1 MLLFNNII
9 RSLTMYKNILA
20 SLTLLALTMTAP
32 HIQSQEVDKLILPD
46 GFSIEIYANVRNAR
60 QMSLGD
66 DGTVYVGTRS
76 RAGGRIFAIPDANR
90 DGKADEVITIT
101 SGLKRPSGLTYH
113 NGDLYIGAISRI
125 YKISNIENSYR
136 NKPDPEVIFS
146 NLPDKT
152 HHGWKFLEFGPDGLL
167 YIPIGAPCN
176 ICEPEEEFA
185 TLNTLDINNPELGIT
200 KYAMGIRNTVGFDW
214 DPKTDDLWFTDNGG
228 DGLGDEMPAD
238 ELNHAPKSGLH
249 FGYPYIHQ
257 GDTQDPNYG
266 TEKKAEDYIAPAQKL
281 APHAG
286 AIGMAFYKGDMFPP
300 KYKNNIIIAEHGS
313 WNRTD
318 EAGHTGHML
327 TFVTIQNGKAVS
339 YEPFITGF
347 LQNNKAWG
355 RPSDILELK
364 DGSLLI
370 ADDEANAI
378 YRLTYSE

>member
-1 MLLFNNII
+1 MKKKIIATLILPILFGSSVQAQNVE
-9 RSLTMYKNILA
+9 L
-20 SLTLLALTMTAP
+20 
-32 HIQSQEVDKLILPD
+32 DKLALPD

-66 DGTVYVGTRS
+66 DGTVYVGTRN
-76 RAGGRIFAIPDANR
+76 RAGGRIFAIPDADG
-90 DGKADEVITIT
+90 DGKADEVITIAG
-101 SGLKRPSGLTYH
+101 GLKTPSGLTYH

-125 YKISNIENSYR
+125 YRIKDIDNNYMNSP
-136 NKPDPEVIFS
+136 KPEVVTAD
-146 NLPDKT
+146 LPDKT

-176 ICEPEEEFA
+176 ICEPEAPIFA
-185 TLNTLDINNPELGIT
+185 SIHTMDINNPDAGFEL
-200 KYAMGIRNTVGFDW
+200 YASGVRNSVGFDW
-214 DPKTDDLWFTDNGG
+214 DPIGGDLWFTDNGG

-238 ELNHAPKSGLH
+238 ELNHATKRGQN

-257 GDTQDPNYG
+257 GDTQDPTFG
-266 TEKKAEDYIAPAQKL
+266 EGHDPADYTPPAQKL

-286 AIGMAFYKGDMFPP
+286 AVGMAFYKGDMFPE

-318 EAGHTGHML
+318 AAGHTGHML
-327 TFVTIQNGKAVS
+327 TLVTVENGKAVK

-347 LQNNKAWG
+347 LQNNEAWG
-355 RPSDILELK
+355 RPTDVLELR

-370 ADDEANAI
+370 ADDKANAV
-378 YRLTYSE
+378 YRVTYNK

>member
-1 MLLFNNII
+1 
-9 RSLTMYKNILA
+9 
-20 SLTLLALTMTAP
+20 
-32 HIQSQEVDKLILPD
+32 
-46 GFSIEIYANVRNAR
+46 
-60 QMSLGD
+60 
-66 DGTVYVGTRS
+66 
-76 RAGGRIFAIPDANR
+76 
-90 DGKADEVITIT
+90 
-101 SGLKRPSGLTYH
+101 
-113 NGDLYIGAISRI
+113 
-125 YKISNIENSYR
+125 
-136 NKPDPEVIFS
+136 
-146 NLPDKT
+146 
-152 HHGWKFLEFGPDGLL
+152 
-167 YIPIGAPCN
+167 
-176 ICEPEEEFA
+176 
-185 TLNTLDINNPELGIT
+185 
-200 KYAMGIRNTVGFDW
+200 MGIRNTVGFDW

>member
-1 MLLFNNII
+1 MK
-9 RSLTMYKNILA
+9 KNIFA
-20 SLTLLALTMTAP
+20 SLILTALMATP
-32 HIQSQEVDKLILPD
+32 IQVQSQELDKLVLPD
-46 GFSIEIYANVRNAR
+46 GFSIEVYAKVRNAR

-76 RAGGRIFAIPDANR
+76 RAGGRIFAIPDADG
-90 DGKADEVITIT
+90 DGKADEVITIAG
-101 SGLKRPSGLTYH
+101 GLKTPSGLTYH

-125 YKISNIENSYR
+125 YKISNITNNFR
-136 NKPDPEVIFS
+136 DNPDPEVFYAD
-146 NLPDKT
+146 LPDKT

-176 ICEPEEEFA
+176 ICEPDEEFA
-185 TLNTLDINNPELGIT
+185 SMNTMDINNPDAGIT
-200 KYAMGIRNTVGFDW
+200 QYAKGIRNTVGFDW
-214 DPKTDDLWFTDNGG
+214 DPATGDLWFTDNGG

-238 ELNHAPKSGLH
+238 ELNRAPTSGLH

-257 GDTQDPNYG
+257 GDTQDPKFG
-266 TEKKAEDYIAPAQKL
+266 EGKSPADYTPPAQKL

-286 AIGMAFYKGDMFPP
+286 AIGMAFYKGDMFPE

-327 TFVTIQNGKAVS
+327 TLVTIEDGKAVN

-347 LQNNKAWG
+347 LQNNEAWG
-355 RPSDILELK
+355 RPSDVLELK
-364 DGSLLI
+364 DGSLLV
-370 ADDEANAI
+370 ADDDADVV
-378 YRLTYSE
+378 YRVTYSK